1 MFSSS
6 LLDTTDHY
14 IDTFRTK
21 DDVEDIKVSVD
32 RAKKAYGSDFGKIQ
46 KRKKGEIHR
55 LYKGFLIHFC

>member
-1 MFSSS
+1 MKWNLFSSS

-55 LYKGFLIHFC
+55 L